1 MEVNDY
7 EVKKPDQV
15 QVTYFQHLQAKLLCY
30 SAIFKLMGYLPFM
43 VLSSEIF
50 QFIAS
55 FHLPG
60 RHRTNQRDTVED
72 ELNLSS

>member
-7 EVKKPDQV
+7 KVEKPDQD

-30 SAIFKLMGYLPFM
+30 SAIFKLMGYLLFM
-43 VLSSEIF
+43 VLTSEIF